1 MREATNM
8 TQQTAVLT
16 DRQKIAARIAQDIP
30 EGWNVNLGI
39 GVPTL
44 VSGFVPEGREVL
56 FQSEN
61 GILGMGPLADP
72 DDVDPWLV
80 NAGKQDVTL
89 LPGASLFDHSL
100 SFAMIRGG
108 HLELCIL
115 GAYQVASNGDLANW
129 SISETDSAPAVGGAM
144 DLAIGAQNI
153 WIAMDHTTKTGESK
167 LVDTCTYPLTASGVV
182 KRIYTNLAVIDVT
195 ERGFLLRSLMEG
207 VDFDTVQARTD
218 AKLHRAEN

>member
-1 MREATNM
+1 
-8 TQQTAVLT
+8 
-16 DRQKIAARIAQDIP
+16 
-30 EGWNVNLGI
+30 
-39 GVPTL
+39 
-44 VSGFVPEGREVL
+44 
-56 FQSEN
+56 
-61 GILGMGPLADP
+61 MGPLADP

>member
-1 MREATNM
+1 M

-44 VSGFVPEGREVL
+44 VSGFVPKGREVL

>member
-144 DLAIGAQNI
+144 DLAIGDQNI